1 MAVTWEG
8 SKGSLKQG
16 DDRGTEAE
24 RGQGQEI
31 GRTQWLI
38 AWPLGV
44 LYKYLLISLRVMSLT
59 SAQVQKHKLLAL
71 MQYSELPLDATK
83 EMQVLEGKLM

>member
-44 LYKYLLISLRVMSLT
+44 LYKYLLISQMN
-59 SAQVQKHKLLAL
+59 
-71 MQYSELPLDATK
+71 YS
-83 EMQVLEGKLM
+83 